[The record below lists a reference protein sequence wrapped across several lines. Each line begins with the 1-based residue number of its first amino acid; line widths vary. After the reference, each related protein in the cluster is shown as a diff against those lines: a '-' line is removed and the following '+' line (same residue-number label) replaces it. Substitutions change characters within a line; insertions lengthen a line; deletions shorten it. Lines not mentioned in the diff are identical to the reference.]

1 MRLGD
6 WTNRKK
12 AIYPSCGKP
21 SSAAIQ
27 IWMRQNGDSQGLSV
41 AY

>member
-12 AIYPSCGKP
+12 AIYPSRGKP
-21 SSAAIQ
+21 GRIAIQ
-27 IWMRQNGDSQGLSV
+27 IWMWQDWSSQGLSIV
-41 AY
+41 Y